1 MILFLTIGLMIT
13 GCGKKG
19 EDKIN
24 NIDNGNIEDND
35 NIDKTKSTADNAKTS
50 KINFPLKGIT
60 LTPKSFQGS
69 DFTGFFEKAKEMVEN
84 NFEKEIGNDNQFIV
98 SWVGDWNEL
107 GKDKSG
113 PIVVAELAKTY
124 GYIPLIELQ
133 FFTQSTGKLLR
144 PLDETTKTEYKN
156 SAVIFAEK
164 YKPKYIALGIEV
176 NTLYTSSPSNSHSDF
191 KDFTNLYN
199 EIYDKIKASSPNTKV
214 FTIFQ
219 LEKMKGLN
227 GGLFGG
233 ENNEEKAQWF
243 LLKEFKTDIIAFTTY
258 PGLIYKNPSEMP
270 ENYYSSIETNIEAN
284 LPENYKQ
291 IPLAFTEI
299 GWHSDTTITGWE
311 SSEEEQA
318 EFIKRFFEM
327 TKALNKDFNKETN
340 KEAEKEKS
348 KETVSNIE
356 FFIWSFMYDQN
367 TIQPFDSMG
376 LIDKDGNVK
385 LAWEEWREN
394 K

>member
-1 MILFLTIGLMIT
+1 MKKVKRISILLMILFLTISLLIT
-13 GCGKKG
+13 GCGKKSL
-19 EDKIN
+19 
-24 NIDNGNIEDND
+24 D
-35 NIDKTKSTADNAKTS
+35 NIDETSTDKTEIIEDNAKTS
-50 KINFPLKGIT
+50 EANLPLKGIT

-69 DFTGFFEKAKEMVEN
+69 DFTGFFEKAKE
-84 NFEKEIGNDNQFIV
+84 IGNDNQFIV
-98 SWVGDWNEL
+98 SWAGDWNEL

-113 PIVVAELAKTY
+113 PIVVTELASTY
-124 GYIPLIELQ
+124 DYIPLIEVQ

-144 PLDETTKTEYKN
+144 HLDETTKTEYKDN
-156 SAVIFAEK
+156 VILFVEK

-176 NTLYTSSPSNSHSDF
+176 NVLYTNSPSEF

-233 ENNEEKAQWF
+233 ENDEEKAQWF

-258 PGLIYKNPSEMP
+258 PGLIYKNPSEIP
-270 ENYYSSIETNIEAN
+270 EDYYSSIETNIEAN

-291 IPLAFTEI
+291 IPIAFTEI
-299 GWHSDTTITGWE
+299 GWHSDASITGWE

-318 EFIKRFFEM
+318 EVIKRFFEM
-327 TKALNKDFNKETN
+327 TKALNKDADKEKETD
-340 KEAEKEKS
+340 
-348 KETVSNIE
+348 SNIE

-376 LIDKDGNVK
+376 LIDKEGNVK
-385 LAWEEWREN
+385 LAWKEWSEN